1 MGRPKKLVEDK
12 TIPVRFPLPLL
23 AKIKEAAKLMHRSE
37 AEIIRLC
44 TEIGLVRLK
53 RINYDLASVIDT
65 AADVSSPTEV
75 EQLRAAEKPGIY
87 QARRTKEA

>member
-1 MGRPKKLVEDK
+1 MPRPKKAVEDK

-37 AEIIRLC
+37 QEIIRLC

-53 RINYDLASVIDT
+53 KINYDLGAVID
-65 AADVSSPTEV
+65 AAAEV
-75 EQLRAAEKPGIY
+75 RSESEQLRAAEEPGDY
-87 QARRTKEA
+87 QAGRKKKA